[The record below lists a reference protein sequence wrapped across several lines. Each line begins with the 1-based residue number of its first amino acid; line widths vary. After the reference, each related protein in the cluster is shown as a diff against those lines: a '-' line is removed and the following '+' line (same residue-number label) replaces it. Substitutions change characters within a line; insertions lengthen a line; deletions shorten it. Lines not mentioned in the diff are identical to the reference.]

1 MEQTSNTLPLE
12 HKNNSVDAPLI
23 VMTRIFQA
31 PVEWVWKAWTDPK
44 IIEQWW
50 GTTGNRSK
58 FGCVEF
64 REGGK
69 FFVNI
74 EEANGSII
82 WRTGTYEKII
92 PHKKI
97 VCTDSFSDKDGNIV
111 LGNDIGMLGN
121 WPRKLYITIEFE
133 EIDPQQTKMVVSHE
147 GVPKDGQD
155 ECVEGWN
162 ESLDKFAEVVE
173 RYGNEHLNMIQ

>member
-1 MEQTSNTLPLE
+1 MEQTSSTLPLVE
-12 HKNNSVDAPLI
+12 I
-23 VMTRIFQA
+23 TRIFQA
-31 PVEWVWKAWTDPK
+31 PVEWVWKAWTDLE
-44 IIEQWW
+44 IVEQWW
-50 GTTGNRSK
+50 GATGYKSK
-58 FGCVEF
+58 YVRMDF

-69 FFVNI
+69 FFLDI
-74 EEANGSII
+74 ERGDGSIT

-97 VCTDSFSDKDGNIV
+97 VCTDSFADKDGNII
-111 LGNDIGMLGN
+111 LGNDIGRPGN

-133 EIDPQQTKMVVSHE
+133 VIDAQQTKMMVTHE

-155 ECVEGWN
+155 ECLQGWN
-162 ESLDKFAEVVE
+162 QALDKFAEVVE